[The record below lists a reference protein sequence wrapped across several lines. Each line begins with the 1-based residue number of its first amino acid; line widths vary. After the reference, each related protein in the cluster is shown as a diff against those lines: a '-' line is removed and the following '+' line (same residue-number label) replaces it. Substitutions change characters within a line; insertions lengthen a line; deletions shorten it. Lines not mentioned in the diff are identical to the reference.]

1 MNIEPMW
8 IGILS
13 FASVFFLIIGLAAVA
28 RLIRHPVDSRLER
41 LRPNAPAA
49 STNMMYTE
57 VNQQS
62 IVANLGQRVA
72 PTDPFKRSM
81 IKLRLAMAGYYSEAS
96 LYNYWGIKMVTTF
109 IPPLVVFMLLT
120 MRHLPAAYTVMP
132 VLAAMGIGLLLPD
145 VFLFLRK
152 RSRQDEIF
160 KGLPDAL
167 DLLLVCVEAGL
178 GLDAA
183 MQKVCDELGLG
194 CRILIEELQLTC
206 TAIRFGQDRNE
217 ALHDLGERT
226 GVLDLKSLVAVLVQ
240 ADRFGVSIGQALRVH
255 ADDMRTRRR
264 QRAEEMAAKTTVKL
278 IFPLVLFIFPAIFVV
293 LGGPA
298 VIRIMENFMNR

>member
-1 MNIEPMW
+1 MTIEPMW

-96 LYNYWGIKMVTTF
+96 IYNYWGIKMVTTF
-109 IPPLVVFMLLT
+109 IPPFLVFMLLT

-132 VLAAMGIGLLLPD
+132 VLSAMGIGLLLPD

-264 QRAEEMAAKTTVKL
+264 QRAEELAAKTTVKL